1 MNLRNA
7 LAVSVAALGIA
18 LSSSTQAALVLDG
31 DFSNPSGGSGF
42 VTYDSGSSIG
52 PSWQVVTQ
60 GSVDLIGGYW
70 RAPSLGGGSVD
81 LDGNS
86 PGGISQTLS
95 LDPGSYVLS
104 FSLSGNPDGGPG
116 MKSVRASV
124 GGTAQDFFYTTGAN
138 TRADMKYVTE
148 SLAFTVSGED
158 STLLSFL
165 SLDQEGPYGAAIGN
179 VSVSAV
185 PLPPAL
191 PLFAA
196 AVLGIGAV
204 GFYRRRQAI

>member
-1 MNLRNA
+1 MSLRNA
-7 LAVSVAALGIA
+7 LAVSVAAFGIA
-18 LSSSTQAALVLDG
+18 LSSSAHAALVPDG
-31 DFSNPSGGSGF
+31 DFSAPYAGAGFATYGSGA
-42 VTYDSGSSIG
+42 SIG
-52 PSWQVVTQ
+52 PWQVTQ

-70 RAPSLGGGSVD
+70 QSPTVGGGSVD

-95 LDPGSYVLS
+95 LAPGSYVLS
-104 FSLSGNPDGGPG
+104 FSLSGNPDAGQGT
-116 MKSVRASV
+116 KSVLASV
-124 GGTAQDFFYTTGAN
+124 GGSAQDFFYTTGAN
-138 TRADMKYVTE
+138 THEDMKYVTE
-148 SLAFTVSGED
+148 SLAFTVSGAEP
-158 STLLSFL
+158 TLLSFL
-165 SLDQEGPYGAAIGN
+165 SLDREGPYGAAIGN
-179 VSVSAV
+179 VSISAV